1 MQDAE
6 SQTNIKSCLLIIML
20 LAFVQNAQS
29 DDGIINRLE
38 ILQSDHSDSIQGTP
52 LHAQDALARFYENR
66 HYQPAW
72 SSPIARYELVQAID
86 RVAHDGLNP
95 ADYHQDA
102 LHDIVHS
109 SSDDADRTLST
120 ELDLIFTDAFLL
132 LAAHLRDGKV
142 NSQTLQ
148 AQWAVHQRQEPL
160 FLALEQALQDET
172 VFQTLQSF
180 KPPAPAYQK
189 LSNYRYQLSG
199 LLGRPWPLHDPGPT
213 IHPGDSDPRI
223 PAIRQQLQLLGNLP
237 PADHD
242 SHYSA
247 TNTPESQRYAGS
259 LIEAIPAFQARHGLE
274 PDGLIGRKTLQ
285 ALNTLPIERI
295 RQIDANLERWRWL
308 PDSLGDT
315 YVLVNIA
322 GYDMVLVEDGEEVMH
337 QRVIVGDP
345 FRQTPVFSDRIRY
358 LVFNPTWTVPR
369 TLMIKD
375 QLPKLQADPS
385 YLSRM
390 NFKVYKGWGAS
401 RVEVAPEEIDWNTLT
416 ADHFPYQLIQQPGPN
431 NSLGQVKFMFP
442 NKHAIYLHDTPGQY
456 HFSREQRTISSGCIR
471 VERPFELAERL
482 LTRNSSWT
490 KDTIRQAR
498 QEKEPVKAILDR
510 SVPVHLQYWTTWV
523 DKSGHLQIRKD
534 VYGRDRRLVDALRS
548 DFKGN
553 LQLTPRSHR

>member
-1 MQDAE
+1 
-6 SQTNIKSCLLIIML
+6 ML

-29 DDGIINRLE
+29 DDRIINHLE
-38 ILQSDHSDSIQGTP
+38 ALQSGYPVTVNDIQ
-52 LHAQDALARFYENR
+52 LHTESSLAEFYQNR

-72 SSPIARYELVQAID
+72 ESPIARRELIQAID
-86 RVAHDGLNP
+86 ELADDGLNP

-102 LHDIVHS
+102 LHDITQS
-109 SSDDADRTLST
+109 TQDAPTRLPST

-132 LAAHLRDGKV
+132 LASHLRDGKV

-148 AQWAVHQRQEPL
+148 AQWTVQQRQAPL
-160 FLALEQALQDET
+160 QSALEQALQDET
-172 VFQTLQSF
+172 VYRTLQSF

-189 LSNYRYQLSG
+189 LRDYRRQLSG
-199 LLGRPWPLHDPGPT
+199 LLGRPWPLLDSGPT
-213 IHPGDSDPRI
+213 IHPGDSDARI
-223 PAIRQQLQLLGNLP
+223 PTIRQQLRLLGDLP
-237 PADHD
+237 AADGDTHD
-242 SHYSA
+242 S
-247 TNTPESQRYAGS
+247 TGEPPESQLYSGN
-259 LIEAIPAFQARHGLE
+259 LIDAIPAFQARHGLE
-274 PDGLIGRKTLQ
+274 PDGLIGRKTLEV
-285 ALNTLPIERI
+285 LNTMPIERI

-322 GYDMVLVEDGEEVMH
+322 GYDMVLVENGEEVMH

-375 QLPKLQADPS
+375 QLPKLQTDPG

-401 RVEVAPEEIDWNTLT
+401 RVEVAPDEIDWNALT
-416 ADHFPYQLIQQPGPN
+416 ADNFPYQLIQQPGPN

-456 HFSREQRTISSGCIR
+456 HFNREQRTISSGCIR

-490 KDTIRQAR
+490 KTTIQQAR
-498 QEKEPVKAILDR
+498 EKTEPVKAVLDR
-510 SVPVHLQYWTTWV
+510 SVPVHLQYWTAWV
-523 DKSGHLQIRKD
+523 DKSGNLQTRKD

>member
-6 SQTNIKSCLLIIML
+6 SLANIKSCLMVIML
-20 LAFVQNAQS
+20 LAFAQNAQS
-29 DDGIINRLE
+29 E
-38 ILQSDHSDSIQGTP
+38 ATP
-52 LHAQDALARFYENR
+52 FHENH
-66 HYQPAW
+66 HYQPVW
-72 SSPIARYELVQAID
+72 TSPIARHELLQAINELAD
-86 RVAHDGLNP
+86 DGLNP
-95 ADYHQDA
+95 ADYHQEALRDIINRSAVDA
-102 LHDIVHS
+102 S
-109 SSDDADRTLST
+109 QTLPE

-142 NSQTLQ
+142 DSQTIQ
-148 AQWAVHQRQEPL
+148 AQWLSQKRQPL
-160 FLALEQALQDET
+160 LQSTLEQALQDET
-172 VFQTLQSF
+172 VYQTLQSF
-180 KPPAPAYQK
+180 KPPFPAYQK
-189 LSNYRYQLSG
+189 LRNYRRQLSG
-199 LLGRPWPLHDPGPT
+199 LLGRPWPLHESGPT
-213 IHPGDSDPRI
+213 IYPGDSDPRI
-223 PAIRQQLQLLGNLP
+223 PEIRQQLRLLGDLP

-242 SHYSA
+242 THYS
-247 TNTPESQRYAGS
+247 TLDIPESQLYAGD
-259 LIEAIPAFQARHGLE
+259 LTTAIPAFQARHGLE
-274 PDGLIGRKTLQ
+274 PDGLVGKKTLE
-285 ALNTLPIERI
+285 ALNIMPIERI

-322 GYDMVLVEDGEEVMH
+322 GYDMVLVENGKEVMH

-375 QLPKLQADPS
+375 QLPKLQADPG

-401 RVEVAPEEIDWNTLT
+401 RVEMAPDEIDWNALT
-416 ADHFPYQLIQQPGPN
+416 ADNFPYQLIQQPGPN

-482 LTRNSSWT
+482 LTLNSSWT
-490 KDTIRQAR
+490 QENIRQAR
-498 QEKEPVKAILDR
+498 QENEPVKAILDK

-523 DKSGHLQIRKD
+523 DKAGTLQIRKD

-548 DFKGN
+548 DVKGN
-553 LQLTPRSHR
+553 LQLTPRSHP